1 GVEVLLQHGRK
12 VLSWRRRRMWGV
24 LLEYALSLAWAYTML
39 VIVLLWLL
47 GKVMPLPRALYVDT
61 LLPRWHGVV
70 LALVCLL
77 QFGTSL
83 LIERRYER
91 GLARQFYWVIWYPL
105 AFWTIGMAAAVVALP
120 RTLLSWR
127 QQRRARWISP
137 DRGVS

>member
-1 GVEVLLQHGRK
+1 MV
-12 VLSWRRRRMWGV
+12 
-24 LLEYALSLAWAYTML
+24 
-39 VIVLLWLL
+39 
-47 GKVMPLPRALYVDT
+47 PLPRALYVDT

-120 RTLLSWR
+120 RTLLSWL
-127 QQRRARWISP
+127 QQHRARWISP

>member
-1 GVEVLLQHGRK
+1 
-12 VLSWRRRRMWGV
+12 
-24 LLEYALSLAWAYTML
+24 ML
-39 VIVLLWLL
+39 GIVVRWLL
-47 GKVMPLPRALYVDT
+47 GKVRPVPGAVCVDSVR
-61 LLPRWHGVV
+61 PRWRGVG

-77 QFGTSL
+77 QVGTSL

-120 RTLLSWR
+120 RTLLSCR

-137 DRGVS
+137 DRGGS